1 MLKRIL
7 VPLDSSKFTS
17 AAIRMAANIANREKT
32 REGTEVT
39 LVGLG
44 IVDTD
49 QLPSGRFSSVVDRDQ
64 IIADAE
70 QEADGLIAAFKEEVE
85 KQGIPNEQIETKRL
99 SGPPFKLIIRES
111 VFSDLIV
118 MGEKCSFPHRRYGPT
133 PLRPLFFGGGPGS
146 DHRRR
151 GTRGGRFDCRVQGR
165 G

>member
-32 REGTEVT
+32 SEGTEVT

-64 IIADAE
+64 IIAEAE
-70 QEADGLIAAFKEEVE
+70 QGADELIAAFKEESG
-85 KQGIPNEQIETKRL
+85 KPCIPTPLGGTKHPP
-99 SGPPFKLIIRES
+99 GPPFTASPSPSHPPLSCPEWS
-111 VFSDLIV
+111 
-118 MGEKCSFPHRRYGPT
+118 MGSSLGQPPR
-133 PLRPLFFGGGPGS
+133 S
-146 DHRRR
+146 
-151 GTRGGRFDCRVQGR
+151 
-165 G
+165 